1 MSEAKLP
8 INTDPL
14 IDEIRH
20 IRAKLDRQFGDDW
33 SRYAEHLR
41 AAGLAFKRNAVV
53 PQKVESKPEQSHD

>member
-1 MSEAKLP
+1 MSEAKLRVE
-8 INTDPL
+8 TDPL

-41 AAGLAFKRNAVV
+41 AAGLAFKSHAL
-53 PQKVESKPEQSHD
+53 PQEKIISKLEPTHN